1 MKNEVQKTES
11 PPSAPATYEAFDTR
25 NVVKKLE
32 TLMTDVTREQAT
44 PETVNAACNC
54 AGRITEILRIH
65 LEVERMKAKFRP

>member
-1 MKNEVQKTES
+1 MSHESKDLSPKQNEV
-11 PPSAPATYEAFDTR
+11 FNTR

-32 TLMTDVTREQAT
+32 DLMGDVTKEQVT

-65 LEVERMKAKFRP
+65 LEVERLKARRG